1 MKAIMR
7 SRNHDCQ
14 KCPIVEFQ
22 SKLQWC
28 NVTQLAFP
36 TVVKPLK
43 NQSSEIKTKLLVR
56 ISPHLDI

>member
-1 MKAIMR
+1 MKVIMR
-7 SRNHDCQ
+7 FRNHDCQ
-14 KCPIVEFQ
+14 KCPILEFQ

-43 NQSSEIKTKLLVR
+43 KELVK
-56 ISPHLDI
+56 